1 MKKSKIIVL
10 ALMCLLLAGA
20 ILFTNEKLFKADVTE
35 DTIIV
40 EGVYIGGIDVSG
52 MTAKQATDAVNAYVN
67 GIKTENITLKGPNG
81 EITVTYEDFGFT
93 ADVDKAVAKAV
104 RIAQF
109 GNLIQRFMNQ
119 KDLEKDNLVISLEI
133 AIDKQVMGRL
143 LHQNLETLNHEVVDG
158 TITRVGG
165 KFEFTP
171 GIDGNE
177 IDIVDSVN
185 RLYDMIID
193 EFEYEY
199 PQDMV
204 FELTS
209 AVTPAKGT
217 AEEFAKVKDCI
228 GWFSTYYLGTEAG
241 RNQNVET
248 GCAKIN
254 GTVVFPGEEIS
265 AYELTGPYTIEN
277 DYSIGFSYLNGQV
290 VESIGG
296 GICQVATTLYNAA
309 LMAELEITQRAPH
322 SMTVAYVPVSAD
334 AAIAT
339 GYKDLKFK
347 NNTET
352 PIYIEGKCVEGVLSF
367 LIYGE
372 ETRPDNRVIRYENNI
387 LTTNDPVGTYKL
399 DKNVPVGAMR
409 LDNTEH
415 IGYTAELWK
424 IVEVDGVEV
433 ERTRVNKSSYRAS
446 AAEGVIGIKGATAE
460 EMKIINDVLATKDDI
475 LIRDTILALRA
486 PVVEEP
492 ENPTGN
498 PEGTT
503 PGEGNTTGDGTT
515 SGDGTSTGEGTPS
528 DAPSGN
534 ENESNTGNENA
545 TGDNGTVGEEQSD
558 GGEN

>member
-1 MKKSKIIVL
+1 MKKNKIIVL

-20 ILFTNEKLFKADVTE
+20 ILFTNDKLFKADVTE

-40 EGVYIGGIDVSG
+40 EGVYIGGINVSG
-52 MTAKQATDAVNAYVN
+52 MTAKEATDAVNAYID
-67 GIKTENITLKGPNG
+67 GIKSENITLKGPNG
-81 EITVTYEDFGFT
+81 EITVTYEAFGFT

-119 KDLEKDNLVISLEI
+119 KDLEKDNLVISLNI
-133 AIDKQVMGRL
+133 SIDKQTMGML
-143 LHQNLETLNHEVVDG
+143 LHNNLETLNHEVVDG
-158 TITRVGG
+158 TIIREGG
-165 KFEFTP
+165 KFTFTP

-185 RLYDMIID
+185 RLYALIID
-193 EFEYEY
+193 EFEYAY

-209 AVTPAKGT
+209 SITKAKGT
-217 AEEFAKVKDCI
+217 EEEFAKVKDCI
-228 GWFSTYYLGTEAG
+228 GWFSTYYLSTEEG

-254 GTVVFPGEEIS
+254 GTVLYPGEEIS
-265 AYELTGPYTIEN
+265 IYEVTAPYTVEN
-277 DYSIGFSYLNGQV
+277 GYGIGFSYLNGQV

-296 GICQVATTLYNAA
+296 GICQVATTIYNAA
-309 LMAELEITQRAPH
+309 LNAELEITQRQPH

-352 PIYIEGKCVEGVLSF
+352 PIYIEGKCVQGVLSF

-372 ETRPDNRVIRYENNI
+372 ETRPENRVVRYESEI
-387 LTTNDPVGTYKL
+387 LTTDDPVGTYKV
-399 DKNVPVGAMR
+399 DKNIALGIR
-409 LDNTEH
+409 LDNPEH
-415 IGYTAELWK
+415 IGYTARLWK

-433 ERTRVNKSSYRAS
+433 ERTKVNSSSYRAS
-446 AAEGVIGIKGATAE
+446 AAVGVIGTKGATE
-460 EMKIINDVLATKDDI
+460 EELKIIKEVLATKDDI
-475 LIRDTILALRA
+475 LIRDTILGLRA
-486 PVVEEP
+486 PVTEDTQ
-492 ENPTGN
+492 NPSG
-498 PEGTT
+498 G
-503 PGEGNTTGDGTT
+503 TTGDGTT
-515 SGDGTSTGEGTPS
+515 GDGANTGNGTTTGGDNTTGGDVSTGDGTSTGDGN
-528 DAPSGN
+528 DAN
-534 ENESNTGNENA
+534 NES
-545 TGDNGTVGEEQSD
+545 GTT
-558 GGEN
+558 GEN